1 MFAFSSMQV
10 TCLTL
15 LYLILSV
22 LSASY
27 QLRFLGTFLKFIS
40 IYTFCLVEY
49 ISYLKIFL
57 KEECLV
63 MKTLVIWKTL
73 YKGNE
78 NKSDQGVYFQSNEC
92 TGLSKETLNMSL
104 YMSISKEMIDNP
116 DRDWRYNFIY
126 PSKFFHA
133 SSAKM
138 WYTY

>member
-1 MFAFSSMQV
+1 MHMFAFSSMQV
-10 TCLTL
+10 LFITL

-27 QLRFLGTFLKFIS
+27 QLRFLSTFLKFIS
-40 IYTFCLVEY
+40 IYTFRLVEY

-78 NKSDQGVYFQSNEC
+78 NKSDQGVYF
-92 TGLSKETLNMSL
+92 
-104 YMSISKEMIDNP
+104 
-116 DRDWRYNFIY
+116 
-126 PSKFFHA
+126 
-133 SSAKM
+133 
-138 WYTY
+138 